1 MKHSAK
7 AAAKLAREREKLA
20 RRSGQPGRPGA
31 VPADQPDR
39 AAQPGPAEAA
49 PDVAEQGSV
58 ASVPSA
64 VSARSSASTR
74 SPASPRSSASIA
86 GAASAP
92 FAAAKVADPSLAID
106 SDLPTQAPA
115 PARSA
120 TATMVSKGAG
130 RHRLAQLPYALVLAG
145 MVLGLAL
152 MQGGV
157 QAVRGGTLVIAGALL
172 AGSLTRLVLPDG
184 RAGLLGSRRRLVDVA
199 VLTALGVGLLVAGLI
214 VKVPS

>member
-7 AAAKLAREREKLA
+7 AVAKLAREREKLA
-20 RRSGQPGRPGA
+20 RRSGQPGGAGA
-31 VPADQPDR
+31 VPADEASR
-39 AAQPGPAEAA
+39 AAQPGPAGAA
-49 PDVAEQGSV
+49 AAVTEEGRV
-58 ASVPSA
+58 ASVPPPA
-64 VSARSSASTR
+64 SARSA
-74 SPASPRSSASIA
+74 ASIA

-92 FAAAKVADPSLAID
+92 FAAASVADPSLAND
-106 SDLPTQAPA
+106 TDLPTQAPA

-120 TATMVSKGAG
+120 TATTVSKGAA

-172 AGSLTRLVLPDG
+172 AGSLTRLVLPEG